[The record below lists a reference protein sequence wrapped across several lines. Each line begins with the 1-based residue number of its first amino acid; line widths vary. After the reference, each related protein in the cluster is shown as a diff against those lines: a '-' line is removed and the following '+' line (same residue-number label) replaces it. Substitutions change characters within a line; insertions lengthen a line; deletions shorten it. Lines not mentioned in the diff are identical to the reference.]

1 VEIDYAEFLRSQA
14 DELVAALRT
23 GPLDAP
29 VPACPGWDLA
39 RLGGHVGRVH
49 RWAAEAVR
57 SNTEPDA
64 AAVTRPPRA
73 PEEVAAYLEASAAEV
88 LAALRSAADDP
99 APSYWTFLGRDAPLA
114 FWWRRMAVETA
125 LHRWDAEEAL
135 GRTPA
140 GFAPE
145 RAADAVEELLTWHAP
160 ARLAG
165 RDGIDIGGS
174 LHLHCTDTDGEWT
187 LRTDDGVYQLTHG
200 HSKGDAAVRGPA
212 STLLLVLW
220 RRLPL
225 DAEGIEVF
233 GDPDVAR
240 RFLGLGIQ

>member
-1 VEIDYAEFLRSQA
+1 VEIDYAEFLRSQ
-14 DELVAALRT
+14 VAGTLEVLRS

-29 VPACPGWDLA
+29 VPACPGWDVA

-49 RWAAEAVR
+49 RWAAAAVR
-57 SNTEPDA
+57 ANGEPDPA
-64 AAVTRPPRA
+64 GLAKPPRE
-73 PEEVAAYLEASAAEV
+73 PGEVAAWLESSAAEV
-88 LAALRSAADDP
+88 LDALEAADPD
-99 APSYWTFLGRDAPLA
+99 ATYWTFLGRPGPLG
-114 FWWRRMAVETA
+114 FWWRRMAVETG
-125 LHRWDAEEAL
+125 LHRVDAEQAV

-140 GFAPE
+140 PFSAELGS
-145 RAADAVEELLTWHAP
+145 DGIEELLTWHAP

-165 RDGIDIGGS
+165 RDGTDIGGS
-174 LHLHCTDTDGEWT
+174 LHLHCTDTEGEWT

-225 DAEGIEVF
+225 EAEGIEVF
-233 GDPDVAR
+233 GHADVAE
-240 RFLGLGIQ
+240 RFLALGVQ